1 MDEEKKN
8 FAVPVQSHASELLAS
23 ERTFLAWI
31 RTSIAILSF
40 GFAIIRFDVWVLQSL
55 RQSGGSPT
63 SGHWSGS
70 IGGFMV
76 FIGGLMSAAGAI
88 HYRRTNKQ
96 IISGQVQASNL
107 LVLSISGCVVLLSIA
122 VIIYLI
128 YRGEY

>member
-1 MDEEKKN
+1 MVDEKKN

-40 GFAIIRFDVWVLQSL
+40 GFAIIRFDVWVRETLQ
-55 RQSGGSPT
+55 QSGGPPL

-76 FIGGLMSAAGAI
+76 LIGGLMSAVGAI
-88 HYRRTNKQ
+88 HYRRTNDQ
-96 IISGQVQASNL
+96 IISGQVKASNW
-107 LVLSISGCVVLLSIA
+107 LVLSISGCVVLLSIV
-122 VIIYLI
+122 VILYLV